1 MQWLK
6 YLKANVRW
14 GKREKLIL
22 KCTLFSLP
30 VLLVIQF
37 YLLPAIVNIK
47 SLAQSIPQR
56 KEDLKELQR
65 LRNEL
70 LDLREKTAWVNKTLQ
85 QRGADFELLTFLEE
99 LAKKCKIE
107 NKIISMRPVNHPSL
121 LPNEKI
127 IEINIDG
134 LVTEELTN
142 YLYEIENSSKLLFIK
157 KTTIR
162 SNYGP
167 EKSLDVSLQVSTLT
181 DKI

>member
-1 MQWLK
+1 MQWLN
-6 YLKANVRW
+6 YLKANIRW

-22 KCTLFSLP
+22 KCALFSLP

-37 YLLPAIVNIK
+37 YLVPAVGNIK
-47 SLAQSIPQR
+47 SLAQSIPKR

-70 LDLREKTAWVNKTLQ
+70 LDLREKTAWVNRALQ
-85 QRGADFELLTFLEE
+85 QRGADFELLTFMEE
-99 LAKKCKIE
+99 LAKKCQIE
-107 NKIISMRPVNHPSL
+107 NKIISMRPLNHPSL

-127 IEINIDG
+127 IEINMDG
-134 LVTEELTN
+134 LVTEELTK
-142 YLYEIENSSKLLFIK
+142 YLYEIENSTKLLFIK